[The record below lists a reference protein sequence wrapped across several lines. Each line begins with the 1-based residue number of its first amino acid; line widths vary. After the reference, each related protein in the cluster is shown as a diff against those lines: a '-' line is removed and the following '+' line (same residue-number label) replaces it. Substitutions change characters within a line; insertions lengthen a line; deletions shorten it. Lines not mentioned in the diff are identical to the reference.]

1 MCSKSKMLI
10 LTSQGEPAPL
20 PYLCIPLPTPV
31 FLQNAL
37 GSLAMLTSIY
47 WSNQTSHSSLH
58 PWFQCCAQ
66 IIHTFGLNKRRAAD
80 GINWNQMESI
90 GIRWNQLESDGIK
103 YSTPLGW
110 TNAERQ
116 METDGIRWN
125 LILHTFGLNKRRAAD
140 GIKWNQMEFHGIRW
154 NQILHTFGLNTR
166 RVADGIRWESPRA
179 NASAGL
185 PSRTF
190 KCQSACILQGPWT

>member
-116 METDGIRWN
+116 MELNGIRWN
-125 LILHTFGLNKRRAAD
+125 FMESD
-140 GIKWNQMEFHGIRW
+140 GIKYSTPLGWTHAEWQMESGEKALEQMPLRVSPVVHSSASPPAFCRAHE
-154 NQILHTFGLNTR
+154 LNNT
-166 RVADGIRWESPRA
+166 
-179 NASAGL
+179 L
-185 PSRTF
+185 
-190 KCQSACILQGPWT
+190 